1 MIVYT
6 FNAGF
11 DGPEE
16 RKEERK
22 KDKRLKEKMEPRI
35 MSYQR
40 RGRCSSFV
48 FFKIID
54 VLYQGYKRVICCR
67 NTVLCRQTFC
77 ALKSRGAREKE
88 IFQLSFDLI
97 KSKLRLSR
105 KLRPDSIF
113 VI

>member
-35 MSYQR
+35 MSFQR

-48 FFKIID
+48 FFKII
-54 VLYQGYKRVICCR
+54 
-67 NTVLCRQTFC
+67 
-77 ALKSRGAREKE
+77 
-88 IFQLSFDLI
+88 
-97 KSKLRLSR
+97 
-105 KLRPDSIF
+105 
-113 VI
+113 